1 MDYVKSRTGLNGFH
15 FTLIICMH
23 YFDKNWYWLLK
34 EKSCQSIKL
43 KNSCSHWTSWLSR
56 SVILWD
62 FLDVLMLPSGAV
74 DLCWEISFIRQ
85 TKENCSQ
92 SYYSDTKSL
101 VVFSFAN
108 TCSFL
113 IQYNFFHFIF
123 IPNFICYLK
132 LRCSKCMG
140 EIGKDDK
147 NFWSWSSKWK
157 NLLYLG
163 VKN

>member
-1 MDYVKSRTGLNGFH
+1 MDYAKNRTGLSGFH

-34 EKSCQSIKL
+34 EKSCQYIKL
-43 KNSCSHWTSWLSR
+43 KNFCSHWTSWLSR

-62 FLDVLMLPSGAV
+62 LFDVLMFSCGAI
-74 DLCWEISFIRQ
+74 DLCWETSFTRQ

-92 SYYSDTKSL
+92 SYYYDTKSL

-113 IQYNFFHFIF
+113 IQYNFLISIPTFICS
-123 IPNFICYLK
+123 CYLK
-132 LRCSKCMG
+132 FRFISYLLNYLVVSK
-140 EIGKDDK
+140 
-147 NFWSWSSKWK
+147 
-157 NLLYLG
+157 LLSI
-163 VKN
+163 